1 MVQCRIRTIRKI
13 LWGEGGQYPVPI
25 PPQTMSWP
33 IEKPV
38 LRFDRGS
45 LKIRQ
50 EKGDKHSFNKK
61 YHQGLWY
68 SIIYYFIEKKNQT
81 GIIVG
86 STCRFEKDHQ
96 KNRRRIFFVSE
107 LYITLQYGSDTQF
120 ILPAYLSTQV
130 YTISFIHMY
139 IFFVYFY

>member
-45 LKIRQ
+45 LKSDRKRGTNIVLIR
-50 EKGDKHSFNKK
+50 N
-61 YHQGLWY
+61 
-68 SIIYYFIEKKNQT
+68 IIRVC
-81 GIIVG
+81 GI
-86 STCRFEKDHQ
+86 
-96 KNRRRIFFVSE
+96 VS
-107 LYITLQYGSDTQF
+107 
-120 ILPAYLSTQV
+120 
-130 YTISFIHMY
+130 
-139 IFFVYFY
+139 